1 MTSIMIVEDSKTFR
15 SCCAATWKNTVT
27 KLRYSIREKDLM
39 LFLGVEND
47 ELTKIRNLSI
57 LFFV

>member
-1 MTSIMIVEDSKTFR
+1 MEKYS
-15 SCCAATWKNTVT
+15 A
-27 KLRYSIREKDLM
+27 KLWYSIREKDLM

-47 ELTKIRNLSI
+47 ELTKIRNLTI